1 MQRPVTSADSQL
13 SDSRRRAALRGREAE
28 GQWRIRSA
36 VWAGRVYT
44 IVFVA
49 LSIIPL
55 LQRGGPDWIAAIIL
69 LLLAGG
75 LLYSTE
81 KMRKG
86 SVAAAVTVLTIVVL
100 TKLADWLLAGAPW
113 YAGALWMVI
122 IIGALVNGVWGT
134 VILARVHREAALIPP
149 APPRASTPANAAP
162 NARTDTQQP

>member
-1 MQRPVTSADSQL
+1 MERPVASADSQL
-13 SDSRRRAALRGREAE
+13 SDTRRRAALRGREAE
-28 GQWRIRSA
+28 GQWRIKSA
-36 VWAGRVYT
+36 VWAGRLYT

-55 LQRGGPDWIAAIIL
+55 LRRGGPDWISASVL
-69 LLLAGG
+69 LLFAGG

-134 VILARVHREAALIPP
+134 VVLARVRREAALIPP
-149 APPRASTPANAAP
+149 APPRASAPAHSAP
-162 NARTDTQQP
+162 SARSELRQP